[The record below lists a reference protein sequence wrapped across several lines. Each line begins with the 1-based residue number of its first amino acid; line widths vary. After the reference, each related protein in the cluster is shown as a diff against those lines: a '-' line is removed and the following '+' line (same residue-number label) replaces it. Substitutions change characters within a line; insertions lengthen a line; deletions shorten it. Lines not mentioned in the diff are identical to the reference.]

1 MTAVALP
8 RNLLA
13 AKAWKAKVLAEV
25 VWLLRKVGVGEEEAD
40 EVVEDVDVL
49 LLLLLLLVVELGD
62 GEVDVGGPLRE

>member
-1 MTAVALP
+1 M
-8 RNLLA
+8 
-13 AKAWKAKVLAEV
+13 LAEV